1 VICYISS
8 ASRLPYASLSTGVV
22 ASSVGSPRLGPLE
35 VLLNDSGLLLDI
47 VSLGVLDGKV
57 EVVENGVYESN
68 DGNTDYPSAYN
79 LTCEEKET
87 YIEPKLDR

>member
-1 VICYISS
+1 MIYHIPSSSICPTHCLS
-8 ASRLPYASLSTGVV
+8 AGVV
-22 ASSVGSPRLGPLE
+22 ASSVGGTGLGPLE

-57 EVVENGVYESN
+57 KVVENGVNETD
-68 DGNTDYPSAYN
+68 DGNTDYPSAYH
-79 LTCEEKET
+79 LIRKKET